1 MGKLS
6 LKEFFETELRAGQT
20 QDDPNYKRLHYYL
33 GKVIE
38 QRLNPQSILEI
49 GCGTGALM
57 EYFIRATNVEYTG
70 IDINPHSRDYFLERN
85 PGFENN
91 YVLKDILEFPITTH
105 GDLVVSIET
114 MEHIEQDVID
124 VILPKLARH
133 YKWFY
138 FSSTPFKTTPE
149 QDLKWGH
156 VNIQAD
162 HQWVR
167 MFRKHGWQF
176 ASWMDTPTEW
186 SMLFESG
193 LRK

>member
-20 QDDPNYKRLHYYL
+20 QEDPNYKRLHYYL

-49 GCGTGALM
+49 GCGTGALL
-57 EYFIRATNVEYTG
+57 EYFIRATNVEYIG
-70 IDINPHSRDYFLERN
+70 VDINPYSRDYFLDRN
-85 PGFENN
+85 PGYENN
-91 YVLKDILEFPITTH
+91 YALKDILEFPITTY

-114 MEHIEQDVID
+114 MEHIEQDIID

-149 QDLKWGH
+149 QDEEWGH
-156 VNIQAD
+156 ISIHAD

-167 MFRKHGWQF
+167 LFRKHGWIF
-176 ASWMDTPTEW
+176 NSWMDTPTEW